1 MFDFQSETVVPIHL
15 SLAWTR
21 GCLSSN
27 AFFYVWFSR
36 SSLPGAGVD
45 FHLRIPLAEDKS
57 RGKGEAKMIIDARCN

>member
-27 AFFYVWFSR
+27 AFFYVWFWYGAIVIVASSR
-36 SSLPGAGVD
+36 D
-45 FHLRIPLAEDKS
+45 QI
-57 RGKGEAKMIIDARCN
+57 